1 MGGGVTATN
10 QPHVPTPDVSTE
22 AVKTAAASSS
32 CILCVCVC
40 VCVSKRNSMAATAIS
55 HVVALSTHHPPLPPM
70 HPHRE
75 FHCENANVN
84 RRGAGSEPQLEIP
97 SHPLTCV
104 LLSLSFSL
112 FAFTF
117 PARVLPKMD
126 PTNPSA
132 TASGAAV
139 LPTCSTI
146 SSASTH
152 QQQMQ
157 PYGAFGGVVGTGSG
171 HASTGS
177 GPGGGGGGGGGGGDN
192 ATNLL
197 SPTLLSPGTNTGTAS
212 IATSRDEEDDSSNQ
226 ASSGSKGSGQRRV
239 SLRASPEAHT
249 SLVSRT
255 GSEDVWQPGG
265 YQTMW
270 QQQPP
275 TLQQHQRGGGDS
287 GGGGGGGGGGGS
299 SSGRQRGRTAH
310 YQSIDR
316 SQSFNGSDRMSRW
329 YQYHQ
334 QRHPLS
340 RTGSHRHSQLSARR
354 FSLRDVEDDDYDDD
368 DDDDAAG
375 SGGRGSGVGD
385 GSSSILNRMVS
396 YDSVTE
402 RGSSC
407 GGLLTHHRVSHP
419 SVASSSLDGRFATS
433 LGSLSSQQPPQTL
446 LHGQQQQQQLHHQ
459 QLHEQQLSKSI
470 SNGTTRGAQS
480 WKNLRAVMA
489 YYCSLRKI
497 KRTKSNQR
505 WMKLRTTVQISSAI
519 SQKKPPLKREDSF
532 LKRFS
537 TRQIPEAQET
547 VEDTGSE
554 GATDAEKTVR
564 RRRRFAKIPRTV
576 VNPDENFYF
585 YWLMLVTISILYNLW
600 TLIVRQ
606 SFPELQSNA
615 NRFWISCDCLTDIVF
630 IFDVAVQLRTGY
642 LEQGLMV
649 YDSKKLA
656 GHYLRSRAFLLDL
669 AALIPLDI
677 LQLRLGSQPM
687 LRFPRFFK
695 VYRAVKYYYIVE
707 SRTVWPNLW
716 RVVNLIHILLILAHW
731 FGCFYFLLSEA
742 EGFQGDWVYPYRP
755 GDYATLTRK
764 YLGSLYWST
773 LTLTTIGD
781 LPTPETNAEPSQSA
795 DGPRSLPRRGLKS
808 RLLQFNSSRGYVFT
822 IVSYLIGVFIFA
834 TIVGQVGNV
843 ITNRNANRLEFERL
857 LDGAKTYMRH
867 HKVPGGMKRR
877 VLRWYDYSW
886 SRGRIQG
893 GGDINTALGLL
904 PDKLKTELALHV
916 NLSVLKKVTIFQ
928 ECQPEFLH
936 DLVLKMKAYIFT
948 PGDSICRKGEVA
960 REMFIIADGILEV
973 LSETGKVLTTM
984 KAGDFFGEI
993 GILNLDGLNK
1003 RTADVRSVGYSEL
1016 FSLSREDVLTAMKDY
1031 PEAQE
1036 ILQTLGRKRLMEVRC
1051 VNKKHA
1057 SKHAAKEHAAERS
1070 SNTHNNQGDSSD
1082 NSASKRIVDKLRC
1095 DVKGLKNVLRKSRT
1109 GTTRRSNESIEMQPL
1124 HGHATGA
1131 PSGSGGGGGGSGGS
1145 TGSGS
1150 KTPKTMLKRMP
1161 RVKSDDIHT
1170 EDEGKDN
1177 DKVPSPIGAGLPLLQ
1192 RLRMLKEKQ
1201 LQVTSNQTS
1210 SSPSIV
1216 QSMSPTSPTVKGP
1229 PSPILNTA
1237 GTASHHLKPTMR
1249 VSFRDRIRNLHH
1261 QDSKHHGEA
1270 KVTVERPGTILETTD
1285 MKQHLLQS
1293 STPSHGKSTLHP
1305 HHGPHHHHGK
1315 GSSGLSLKEK
1325 IRSLGQLQRDDQ
1337 LKPWSKLKLATVV
1350 SLGGSYTSLNNAAS
1364 EESPILKQSKRN
1376 RLKTSIPAD
1385 LNLNSLVSMTP
1396 PPISSAP
1403 PITCAAP
1410 QTTFQVP
1417 NAKSSN
1423 FSYGPGEKVS
1433 VSDSEVASAGQPSA
1447 AAVSRGA
1454 AGNGRHHSGSGATMP
1469 GLPARVRMKPKP
1481 IKLDS
1486 EQPKAYMS
1494 IDDLSPEYCGLPF
1507 VKKLKILNE
1516 RQKLAELES
1525 AISKTRSLSLDCT
1538 DSNTSNTSS
1547 HDLLEQ
1553 LTRSQSEGSGMASQ
1567 GATTTRSKAD
1577 SPPVDGTAT
1586 ATERLLLLPLSPESN
1601 ETLER
1606 RQLKSILKKL
1616 SEDKAALE
1624 QRPTRDLK
1632 KLMRAQTVEGYV
1644 ARHSKF
1650 TKSVTFH
1657 RNTLS
1662 SPPSSA
1668 SLLLPRDS
1676 IEDPSLFPLLSAQ
1689 TVTAVATG
1697 GGTVLLPPATELDKT
1712 PSSTSTTSVATASTT
1727 NTTTSTTT
1735 TSSTTTIEREHELLR
1750 SSYYQVLEEHHEH
1763 RLAPVDEPP
1772 AMAVDGQA
1780 LAVIS
1785 NGDPLR
1791 GYPHDAEPDLELE
1804 QEDGVMV
1811 PDDPSRT
1818 SLSALAGQRK
1828 LIRGSLEEQEFF
1840 GEVLFG
1846 IKQVIQTHMKEIQV
1860 KFQDEFFNLELEV
1873 KKRDDIISKLQNRI
1887 LELEGEQQQEYG
1899 RLQVQLPP
1907 EHHQSGSSGSGS
1919 TGSSNEL
1926 PFMRGDSLDTI
1937 FASSP
1942 HSDSDA
1948 PRQPKV
1954 RSRKPRTSPRHRQ
1967 LRNRPTWDES
1977 TDQESFDRKDSP
1989 PLGPPTSRPMA
2000 AATNTGPPP
2009 PVPPRR
2015 PSTVT
2020 AMAAA
2025 VAPTTTP
2032 PTNDQQHVQRTA
2044 RSPYRDLV
2052 ISELTGNIIS
2062 DSVIVNIETTS
2073 SSQSEAEHEEER
2085 TPGQNIE
2092 EEEEEEDDGDEM
2104 RRLMRRS
2111 RSRSRETEDG
2121 RDGDEEEE
2129 EDDEEA
2135 VEEEEEGQDNGEE
2148 LEEEQADEEEEEA
2161 EEEEGDEEQEAEE
2174 EEEEEEDE
2182 EELNHND
2189 WEVRMLAAE
2198 LKKRESIST
2207 DFPSELEPSEGHAA
2221 LRRRHRKRS
2230 DTDTDGSDAASE
2242 ARDIF
2247 GRPRAS
2253 SLDQH
2258 NLQRRGNGSSSSST
2272 GTATAASGHGATM
2285 ANRSSFRSRGGIF
2298 KALSF
2303 DRDKDRL

>member
-1 MGGGVTATN
+1 MHQHTRRSSPAVAIRPSSTTA
-10 QPHVPTPDVSTE
+10 V
-22 AVKTAAASSS
+22 
-32 CILCVCVC
+32 
-40 VCVSKRNSMAATAIS
+40 RR
-55 HVVALSTHHPPLPPM
+55 PLPARPRTR
-70 HPHRE
+70 PHCFQSWNTCWPSPRRRL
-75 FHCENANVN
+75 NVDI
-84 RRGAGSEPQLEIP
+84 R
-97 SHPLTCV
+97 V
-104 LLSLSFSL
+104 LLVVGNRVVVLVTSTVSLNEPTHKR
-112 FAFTF
+112 AYGAT
-117 PARVLPKMD
+117 MD

-146 SSASTH
+146 SSAST
-152 QQQMQ
+152 QQQ
-157 PYGAFGGVVGTGSG
+157 PYGAFGGAVGTTSG

-177 GPGGGGGGGGGGGDN
+177 GPGGGGGGGDN
-192 ATNLL
+192 ANNLL

-226 ASSGSKGSGQRRV
+226 ASSGSKGSGQR
-239 SLRASPEAHT
+239 
-249 SLVSRT
+249 
-255 GSEDVWQPGG
+255 
-265 YQTMW
+265 
-270 QQQPP
+270 
-275 TLQQHQRGGGDS
+275 
-287 GGGGGGGGGGGS
+287 
-299 SSGRQRGRTAH
+299 
-310 YQSIDR
+310 
-316 SQSFNGSDRMSRW
+316 
-329 YQYHQ
+329 
-334 QRHPLS
+334 
-340 RTGSHRHSQLSARR
+340 
-354 FSLRDVEDDDYDDD
+354 
-368 DDDDAAG
+368 
-375 SGGRGSGVGD
+375 
-385 GSSSILNRMVS
+385 
-396 YDSVTE
+396 
-402 RGSSC
+402 
-407 GGLLTHHRVSHP
+407 
-419 SVASSSLDGRFATS
+419 
-433 LGSLSSQQPPQTL
+433 
-446 LHGQQQQQQLHHQ
+446 
-459 QLHEQQLSKSI
+459 
-470 SNGTTRGAQS
+470 
-480 WKNLRAVMA
+480 
-489 YYCSLRKI
+489 
-497 KRTKSNQR
+497 TKSNQR

-519 SQKKPPLKREDSF
+519 QKKPPLKREDSF

-1124 HGHATGA
+1124 QGQAAGA
-1131 PSGSGGGGGGSGGS
+1131 AGGGGGGGSGGS

-1201 LQVTSNQTS
+1201 DREERAAKATAQIISPPHTHVTSAISPQESIQEEPEPEVIGAGLPLMQRLKLLKAKEDRLAKESQSKLQVTSNQTS

-1261 QDSKHHGEA
+1261 QDSKHHHGEA
-1270 KVTVERPGTILETTD
+1270 KVTVERPGTIHETTD
-1285 MKQHLLQS
+1285 MKQHLLQGSSGSCS
-1293 STPSHGKSTLHP
+1293 STTPALHHGKSSTLHP
-1305 HHGPHHHHGK
+1305 HHALHHK
-1315 GSSGLSLKEK
+1315 GSSGLSLKQK

-1403 PITCAAP
+1403 PTTCAAP
-1410 QTTFQVP
+1410 QTAFQVP
-1417 NAKSSN
+1417 NVKSST
-1423 FSYGPGEKVS
+1423 FRYGPGEKVS
-1433 VSDSEVASAGQPSA
+1433 VSDSEVASAGQTA
-1447 AAVSRGA
+1447 GGTGVSRSAQCGIA
-1454 AGNGRHHSGSGATMP
+1454 AGSNGRRHHGGSGGSTTMP

-1547 HDLLEQ
+1547 HDHLLEQ

-1567 GATTTRSKAD
+1567 GAAPTTAGRSKGGD
-1577 SPPVDGTAT
+1577 SPPGDAA

-1632 KLMRAQTVEGYV
+1632 RLMRAQTVEGYV

-1668 SLLLPRDS
+1668 SLLLPPRDS

-1689 TVTAVATG
+1689 TAVAPLSLATVG
-1697 GGTVLLPPATELDKT
+1697 GGTVLAPAPVTGDSNLLLS
-1712 PSSTSTTSVATASTT
+1712 PSSTTTTT
-1727 NTTTSTTT
+1727 TTTTSTTT
-1735 TSSTTTIEREHELLR
+1735 GSTTTIEREHELLR
-1750 SSYYQVLEEHHEH
+1750 SSYYQVLHEEHHH
-1763 RLAPVDEPP
+1763 RHLASVTGPTTLDGS
-1772 AMAVDGQA
+1772 DGQA

-1785 NGDPLR
+1785 NGGDPLLG
-1791 GYPHDAEPDLELE
+1791 GYPHGVETDLGLE
-1804 QEDGVMV
+1804 QEQGVMV
-1811 PDDPSRT
+1811 PDDPNRT

-1860 KFQDEFFNLELEV
+1860 KFQDEFFNMELEV

-1887 LELEGEQQQEYG
+1887 LELEGEQQHGEVYG

-1907 EHHQSGSSGSGS
+1907 EHRSQSGSSGSGS

-1948 PRQPKV
+1948 PRQPKL

-1989 PLGPPTSRPMA
+1989 PLRPTMAMTTTNSGP
-2000 AATNTGPPP
+2000 PPP

-2015 PSTVT
+2015 LSTTTTASTTVT
-2020 AMAAA
+2020 MATATPA
-2025 VAPTTTP
+2025 TTTE
-2032 PTNDQQHVQRTA
+2032 QRNA

-2073 SSQSEAEHEEER
+2073 SSQSETELDEQER
-2085 TPGQNIE
+2085 DPRQNIQE
-2092 EEEEEEDDGDEM
+2092 EDEEEDDGDEM
-2104 RRLMRRS
+2104 RRLVRRS

-2121 RDGDEEEE
+2121 RDGDEED
-2129 EDDEEA
+2129 DDEEA
-2135 VEEEEEGQDNGEE
+2135 
-2148 LEEEQADEEEEEA
+2148 
-2161 EEEEGDEEQEAEE
+2161 
-2174 EEEEEEDE
+2174 
-2182 EELNHND
+2182 
-2189 WEVRMLAAE
+2189 
-2198 LKKRESIST
+2198 I
-2207 DFPSELEPSEGHAA
+2207 
-2221 LRRRHRKRS
+2221 
-2230 DTDTDGSDAASE
+2230 
-2242 ARDIF
+2242 
-2247 GRPRAS
+2247 GR
-2253 SLDQH
+2253 
-2258 NLQRRGNGSSSSST
+2258 GGT
-2272 GTATAASGHGATM
+2272 GTTGQ
-2285 ANRSSFRSRGGIF
+2285 R
-2298 KALSF
+2298 
-2303 DRDKDRL
+2303 

>member
-1 MGGGVTATN
+1 LEHLLA
-10 QPHVPTPDVSTE
+10 D
-22 AVKTAAASSS
+22 
-32 CILCVCVC
+32 
-40 VCVSKRNSMAATAIS
+40 
-55 HVVALSTHHPPLPPM
+55 
-70 HPHRE
+70 
-75 FHCENANVN
+75 
-84 RRGAGSEPQLEIP
+84 SE
-97 SHPLTCV
+97 S
-104 LLSLSFSL
+104 
-112 FAFTF
+112 
-117 PARVLPKMD
+117 KMD
-126 PTNPSA
+126 PTHPSA
-132 TASGAAV
+132 TGTASGGAI

-146 SSASTH
+146 SSAAT
-152 QQQMQ
+152 QMH
-157 PYGAFGGVVGTGSG
+157 PNPAFGAIGGTMSGHGATGSG
-171 HASTGS
+171 S
-177 GPGGGGGGGGGGGDN
+177 GGAGGGGEN
-192 ATNLL
+192 ASSLL

-226 ASSGSKGSGQRRV
+226 ASSGSKGSGQR
-239 SLRASPEAHT
+239 
-249 SLVSRT
+249 
-255 GSEDVWQPGG
+255 
-265 YQTMW
+265 
-270 QQQPP
+270 
-275 TLQQHQRGGGDS
+275 
-287 GGGGGGGGGGGS
+287 
-299 SSGRQRGRTAH
+299 
-310 YQSIDR
+310 
-316 SQSFNGSDRMSRW
+316 
-329 YQYHQ
+329 
-334 QRHPLS
+334 
-340 RTGSHRHSQLSARR
+340 
-354 FSLRDVEDDDYDDD
+354 
-368 DDDDAAG
+368 
-375 SGGRGSGVGD
+375 
-385 GSSSILNRMVS
+385 
-396 YDSVTE
+396 
-402 RGSSC
+402 
-407 GGLLTHHRVSHP
+407 
-419 SVASSSLDGRFATS
+419 
-433 LGSLSSQQPPQTL
+433 
-446 LHGQQQQQQLHHQ
+446 
-459 QLHEQQLSKSI
+459 
-470 SNGTTRGAQS
+470 
-480 WKNLRAVMA
+480 
-489 YYCSLRKI
+489 
-497 KRTKSNQR
+497 TKSNQR
-505 WMKLRTTVQISSAI
+505 WMKLRTTVQISSAM
-519 SQKKPPLKREDSF
+519 QKKPPLKREDSF

-537 TRQIPEAQET
+537 TRQIPEAQVRLVLLLVPPTAPPNSQFFMFPMMLFVQET

-585 YWLMLVTISILYNLW
+585 YWLMIVTISILYNLW

-615 NRFWISCDCLTDIVF
+615 SRFWLSCDCLTDIVF

-649 YDSKKLA
+649 YDSRKLA

-669 AALIPLDI
+669 AALVPLDI
-677 LQLRLGSQPM
+677 LQFRLGSQPM

-781 LPTPETNAEPSQSA
+781 LPTPETNAE
-795 DGPRSLPRRGLKS
+795 
-808 RLLQFNSSRGYVFT
+808 YVFT

-1057 SKHAAKEHAAERS
+1057 NKHAAKEHAGDRS

-1082 NSASKRIVDKLRC
+1082 NSASKRIVDKLRS

-1124 HGHATGA
+1124 HGNAT
-1131 PSGSGGGGGGSGGS
+1131 GGGGGSGGA
-1145 TGSGS
+1145 GSGGS
-1150 KTPKTMLKRMP
+1150 GGSGGNKTPKTMLKRMP

-1192 RLRMLKEKQ
+1192 RLRLLKEKQ
-1201 LQVTSNQTS
+1201 VSGSFYTTHYHSCTRSYASAREVIIDMESIQEEPEPEVIGAGLPLMQRLKLLKAKEDRLAKESQSKLQVTSNQTS

-1216 QSMSPTSPTVKGP
+1216 QSMSPTSPTVKAP
-1229 PSPILNTA
+1229 PSPILNTTGVA
-1237 GTASHHLKPTMR
+1237 GHH
-1249 VSFRDRIRNLHH
+1249 
-1261 QDSKHHGEA
+1261 
-1270 KVTVERPGTILETTD
+1270 
-1285 MKQHLLQS
+1285 
-1293 STPSHGKSTLHP
+1293 
-1305 HHGPHHHHGK
+1305 
-1315 GSSGLSLKEK
+1315 
-1325 IRSLGQLQRDDQ
+1325 
-1337 LKPWSKLKLATVV
+1337 LKLATVV

-1364 EESPILKQSKRN
+1364 EESPILKQSKRS

-1385 LNLNSLVSMTP
+1385 LNLNSLVAMTP

-1403 PITCAAP
+1403 PTTSAPSASFLPNKVLSCTAGEAA
-1410 QTTFQVP
+1410 
-1417 NAKSSN
+1417 
-1423 FSYGPGEKVS
+1423 S
-1433 VSDSEVASAGQPSA
+1433 VSDSEVAGG
-1447 AAVSRGA
+1447 SRTQRTTTPA
-1454 AGNGRHHSGSGATMP
+1454 SSGRTVP
-1469 GLPARVRMKPKP
+1469 PRVRMKPKP
-1481 IKLDS
+1481 IKLVS
-1486 EQPKAYMS
+1486 EPKSYLS

-1525 AISKTRSLSLDCT
+1525 AIKTRSLSLDCT
-1538 DSNTSNTSS
+1538 DSNTSTAST
-1547 HDLLEQ
+1547 HDLLDQ
-1553 LTRSQSEGSGMASQ
+1553 LTRSQSEGSGMAH
-1567 GATTTRSKAD
+1567 TVRSKSESPRRSD
-1577 SPPVDGTAT
+1577 SNG
-1586 ATERLLLLPLSPESN
+1586 LLPLSPESN

-1624 QRPTRDLK
+1624 QRPNRDLK

-1668 SLLLPRDS
+1668 AHCDS
-1676 IEDPSLFPLLSAQ
+1676 IEERSLFPILSAQ
-1689 TVTAVATG
+1689 TVPGATPGMPHSVTASPSASSLVDERLAVA
-1697 GGTVLLPPATELDKT
+1697 PA
-1712 PSSTSTTSVATASTT
+1712 
-1727 NTTTSTTT
+1727 
-1735 TSSTTTIEREHELLR
+1735 TTIEQEHER
-1750 SSYYQVLEEHHEH
+1750 YYQVLHEEHHHEEHHREEH
-1763 RLAPVDEPP
+1763 RQLNRLSLAGLPRP
-1772 AMAVDGQA
+1772 DGAGMTINDDGTRHA

-1785 NGDPLR
+1785 NGDAHR
-1791 GYPHDAEPDLELE
+1791 GFPYDAHTDPDNDLEPD
-1804 QEDGVMV
+1804 GA
-1811 PDDPSRT
+1811 DPTTRT
-1818 SLSALAGQRK
+1818 SLSALTNQRR
-1828 LIRGSLEEQEFF
+1828 LIKGSLEEQEFF
-1840 GEVLFG
+1840 GEVLLG

-1887 LELEGEQQQEYG
+1887 LELEAEQQQQLG
-1899 RLQVQLPP
+1899 FVGLQVQLPP
-1907 EHHQSGSSGSGS
+1907 EEGETLHHKSGSSGSGS

-1948 PRQPKV
+1948 PRQPKA

-1977 TDQESFDRKDSP
+1977 TDQDSFDRKDSP
-1989 PLGPPTSRPMA
+1989 PLGTRLQGGGVTTGSSS
-2000 AATNTGPPP
+2000 GPPP

-2015 PSTVT
+2015 LS
-2020 AMAAA
+2020 
-2025 VAPTTTP
+2025 TTT
-2032 PTNDQQHVQRTA
+2032 TSTTTTA
-2044 RSPYRDLV
+2044 VTMSTTTDRIRSPYRDLV
-2052 ISELTGNIIS
+2052 ISELTGNIVS
-2062 DSVIVNIETTS
+2062 DSVIVNIEATS
-2073 SSQSEAEHEEER
+2073 SSQSESQSETDQPFGGENEDEEDDEDEEA
-2085 TPGQNIE
+2085 NE
-2092 EEEEEEDDGDEM
+2092 EEEQEEEEQ
-2104 RRLMRRS
+2104 
-2111 RSRSRETEDG
+2111 
-2121 RDGDEEEE
+2121 EE
-2129 EDDEEA
+2129 EDDEE
-2135 VEEEEEGQDNGEE
+2135 EEEE
-2148 LEEEQADEEEEEA
+2148 
-2161 EEEEGDEEQEAEE
+2161 
-2174 EEEEEEDE
+2174 E

-2207 DFPSELEPSEGHAA
+2207 DFPSDLEGGTDG
-2221 LRRRHRKRS
+2221 LVRRRSHRKRS
-2230 DTDTDGSDAASE
+2230 ETDTDGSDGTD
-2242 ARDIF
+2242 RDAF
-2247 GRPRAS
+2247 GRPRAA

-2258 NLQRRGNGSSSSST
+2258 NLQRRAAFSSSGRAPTIAGHPS
-2272 GTATAASGHGATM
+2272 ASGTSGT
-2285 ANRSSFRSRGGIF
+2285 SRSRGGIF